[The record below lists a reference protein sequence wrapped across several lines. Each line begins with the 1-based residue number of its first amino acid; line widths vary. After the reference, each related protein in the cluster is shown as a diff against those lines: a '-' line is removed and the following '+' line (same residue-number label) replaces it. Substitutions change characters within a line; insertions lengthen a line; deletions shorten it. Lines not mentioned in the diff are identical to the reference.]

1 MASAAAAAQRRAR
14 PMQVNREEKLKPRDR
29 ADIDRSSVHLPPS
42 IYPHNH
48 SYDCVALQSSSSH
61 GAREALLLGV
71 LTKRVSRSSNRRE
84 KRREREGVGVL

>member
-29 ADIDRSSVHLPPS
+29 ADIDRSSVHLLPPS
-42 IYPHNH
+42 IY
-48 SYDCVALQSSSSH
+48 DCVAH

-84 KRREREGVGVL
+84 KRREREGVGVGKGSVFL